1 MRISRQ
7 ASLKKFNTFNVSE
20 NADVIYE
27 VEDISMLKNIV
38 SDNNQILILGGGSN
52 ILFTK
57 SYNGAI
63 INLRNKGIKVLDEEK
78 ESVLVDVCSVKIG
91 MILFSGLLTIIMEE
105 LKTYP

>member
-63 INLRNKGIKVLDEEK
+63 INLRNKGIKVLEEDK
-78 ESVLVDVCSVKIG
+78 DIG
-91 MILFSGLLTIIMEE
+91 TS
-105 LKTYP
+105 

>member
-27 VEDISMLKNIV
+27 VEDIGMLKNIV

-63 INLRNKGIKVLDEEK
+63 INLRNKRK
-78 ESVLVDVCSVKIG
+78 
-91 MILFSGLLTIIMEE
+91 
-105 LKTYP
+105 

>member
-27 VEDISMLKNIV
+27 VEDIGMLKNIV

-63 INLRNKGIKVLDEEK
+63 INLRNKGIKVLEEDK
-78 ESVLVDVCSVKIG
+78 ESVLVDVCYG
-91 MILFSGLLTIIMEE
+91 
-105 LKTYP
+105 

>member
-63 INLRNKGIKVLDEEK
+63 INLRNKGIKVLEE
-78 ESVLVDVCSVKIG
+78 D
-91 MILFSGLLTIIMEE
+91 
-105 LKTYP
+105 

>member
-27 VEDISMLKNIV
+27 VEDIGMLKNIV

-63 INLRNKGIKVLDEEK
+63 INLRNKGIKVLEE
-78 ESVLVDVCSVKIG
+78 D
-91 MILFSGLLTIIMEE
+91 
-105 LKTYP
+105 